1 MTADRW
7 TADVIAHSRH
17 AAFDRVN
24 LRGPELDDHDRE
36 LVERLA
42 STLFDEFCGYVAAR
56 NALKLALE
64 ENGAVSDYDLDRVA
78 WAQDDLMSEIDTGLR
93 LPLAESRIVAG
104 VLDEACGRV
113 GIERKAV

>member
-1 MTADRW
+1 MSEEW
-7 TADVIAHSRH
+7 TADVIAHSRV

-24 LRGPELDDHDRE
+24 LRGPELDEFAQD

-42 STLFDEFCGYVAAR
+42 SVLFDEFCDYVAAR

-64 ENGAVSDYDLDRVA
+64 ENGTASDSDLDRVA
-78 WAQDDLMSEIDTGLR
+78 QAQDDLMSEIDTGLL

-104 VLDEACGRV
+104 LLDEACGRV
-113 GIERKAV
+113 GIERRAA